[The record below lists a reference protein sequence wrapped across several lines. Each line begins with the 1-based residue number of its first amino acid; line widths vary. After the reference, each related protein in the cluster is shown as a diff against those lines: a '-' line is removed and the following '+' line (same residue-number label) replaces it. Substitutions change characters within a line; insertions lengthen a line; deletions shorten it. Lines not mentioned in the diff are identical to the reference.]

1 MAKEIKKGD
10 RLTSTSDFTVDD
22 VVDYVAK
29 NLGYGGCRGEIE
41 RIVKDVVRPCA
52 IDGGLAVKDASGLKV
67 STDVTTG
74 AVMIQVGGKGGCGGS
89 VGIALGKGAS
99 KDCDKYCGTCK
110 ERLAGKCGGP
120 SAAGDGDQLKQAEKG
135 ASPNLATTSKW
146 YNTVL
151 QNGEVWTPYTNRRFL
166 PAQYLR
172 LMEQFDGNID
182 KAIAVRYSLKE
193 MWKLLDYELQNLV
206 FMQKHWR
213 TAYAERSRFLTVE
226 AVRTIFEQY
235 LDGLSVEINDKGKC
249 TVSKWN
255 GIYWR
260 KISGEGRVALWKETQ
275 KHSEGPNGFVSDEIL
290 VEPTKWLVKLNA
302 QIAIARNKTEGIR
315 TYADALDV
323 LARHMPR
330 ISMGTFKD
338 GDDYTRNWLPK
349 AWKEQFKKQGA
360 YYTLKSLIVNGH
372 VRLATEDGDWKHKT
386 TTVSESARDGLVRL
400 QGLIEQPAYI
410 IHAILKK
417 SIAEAHLSV
426 DKFLRRICR
435 H

>member
-29 NLGYGGCRGEIE
+29 NLGCGDCRGEIE

-52 IDGGLAVKDASGLKV
+52 IDGGLQGSDAPGLKV
-67 STDVTTG
+67 STNVATG
-74 AVMIQVGGKGGCGGS
+74 AVTIQVGGKGGCGGS
-89 VGIALGKGAS
+89 S
-99 KDCDKYCGTCK
+99 YDKFCGTCK
-110 ERLAGKCGGP
+110 DRLAGKCEGP
-120 SAAGDGDQLKQAEKG
+120 SAAGECDQLKRAEKG
-135 ASPNLATTSKW
+135 ASPNLAMTSKW

-193 MWKLLDYELQNLV
+193 MWKLLEYELNNLV

-213 TAYAERSRFLTVE
+213 TAYVERSRFLTIE
-226 AVRTIFEQY
+226 GVRTIFEQY
-235 LDGLSVEINDKGKC
+235 LNGLSTEINDRGQCTFSPRKG
-249 TVSKWN
+249 
-255 GIYWR
+255 IFWR
-260 KISGEGRVALWKETQ
+260 KISGTGRVELWKEIN
-275 KHSEGPNGFVSDEIL
+275 KHQEGADGFVSNETII
-290 VEPTKWLVKLNA
+290 EPTKWLVKLNV
-302 QIAIARNKTEGIR
+302 QIAIARNRTAGIR

-323 LARHMPR
+323 LVRHMPR

-338 GDDYTRNWLPK
+338 GDGCIRNWLPK

-372 VRLATEDGDWKHKT
+372 VRLATEDGDWRSKT
-386 TTVSESARDGLVRL
+386 TTVSPSARDSLVRL
-400 QGLIEQPAYI
+400 QGLIDSPAYV

-417 SIAEAHLSV
+417 SIVEAHLSV
-426 DKFLRRICR
+426 AKFLRRICR